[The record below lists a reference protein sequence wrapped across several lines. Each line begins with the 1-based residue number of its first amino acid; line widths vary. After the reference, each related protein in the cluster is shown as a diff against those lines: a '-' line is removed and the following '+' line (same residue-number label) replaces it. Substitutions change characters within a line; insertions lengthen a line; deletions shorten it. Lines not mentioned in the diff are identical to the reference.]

1 MLTFYHVV
9 VYQSCH
15 SDLILRS
22 ELKLWI
28 LYEQIMLSQYVIHI
42 QFLLILVEEDTYF
55 LCEVLDKH
63 ADLLH
68 VFCLTRIL
76 HHHLHM
82 LLHLWKIRLNC

>member
-1 MLTFYHVV
+1 MLTFDHVV
-9 VYQSCH
+9 VYQCCH
-15 SDLILRS
+15 CYLVLRG

-28 LYEQIMLSQYVIHI
+28 LYEQIVLSQHVIDI
-42 QFLLILVEEDTYF
+42 KFLRILVEKDTYF
-55 LCEVLDKH
+55 LREVLDEH

-82 LLHLWKIRLNC
+82 LLHLGKI